1 MQRNPEMYEIC
12 LLTVHVFD
20 FFFFNEVAAMLEC
33 YFLSH

>member
-20 FFFFNEVAAMLEC
+20 FFFNEVAAMLEC
-33 YFLSH
+33 NFLCH